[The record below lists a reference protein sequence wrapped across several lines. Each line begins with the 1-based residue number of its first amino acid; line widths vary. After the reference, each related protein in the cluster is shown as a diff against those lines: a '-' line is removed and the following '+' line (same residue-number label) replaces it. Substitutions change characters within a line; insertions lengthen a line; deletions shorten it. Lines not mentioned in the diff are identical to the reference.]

1 MPGRHRRR
9 GRRIPCGRVREPA
22 LLPDAPAAE
31 PGAVRTAVM
40 REDVHVEPRMSEMC
54 VLDLSFH
61 CTWLQGTVPGV
72 PGEQNPLQRGEAGRA
87 VVCGLQ
93 TVTLG
98 PAHVTTAGTA
108 RSMTAGTASP
118 RAHLTERRNGRGQ
131 DAALRV
137 EGVGGRRGKE
147 AETEGDGRRRTAPSA
162 APSQTRDAA
171 AQRTLS
177 LPGCALGIRVGH
189 VSHSPPGG
197 QLGGW
202 LLLPGSGN
210 LSIWP
215 LGTGVL
221 AALNAV
227 SPTASGLAGP
237 LRCRPRMP
245 GRPGPWAVAR
255 ERLQGGGRAAAC
267 PVLRSP
273 GAPGPSR
280 HQAPAPTWP
289 QHHVWNQ
296 STLEPS
302 GDPEI
307 SGGKSALS

>member
-61 CTWLQGTVPGV
+61 CTWLQGMVPGV

-108 RSMTAGTASP
+108 SP

-137 EGVGGRRGKE
+137 EGGVGVWEGAAWEGGGDRGRRS
-147 AETEGDGRRRTAPSA
+147 ETHSA
-162 APSQTRDAA
+162 VP
-171 AQRTLS
+171 
-177 LPGCALGIRVGH
+177 
-189 VSHSPPGG
+189 
-197 QLGGW
+197 
-202 LLLPGSGN
+202 N
-210 LSIWP
+210 
-215 LGTGVL
+215 
-221 AALNAV
+221 
-227 SPTASGLAGP
+227 
-237 LRCRPRMP
+237 P
-245 GRPGPWAVAR
+245 GRGGPEDFVSS
-255 ERLQGGGRAAAC
+255 RLCSGHQSG
-267 PVLRSP
+267 
-273 GAPGPSR
+273 SR
-280 HQAPAPTWP
+280 
-289 QHHVWNQ
+289 
-296 STLEPS
+296 
-302 GDPEI
+302 
-307 SGGKSALS
+307 

>member
-31 PGAVRTAVM
+31 LGAVRTAVM

-93 TVTLG
+93 TVSLG
-98 PAHVTTAGTA
+98 PAHV
-108 RSMTAGTASP
+108 MTAGTASP

-147 AETEGDGRRRTAPSA
+147 AETEGVGQRRTAPSA
-162 APSQTRDAA
+162 APSQTRDVA

-189 VSHSPPGG
+189 ISHSPPGG

-227 SPTASGLAGP
+227 SPMASGLAGP
-237 LRCRPRMP
+237 LRCRPGCP
-245 GRPGPWAVAR
+245 AGRDRRRWPEKGFRGAGGQLLARCSAPRGP
-255 ERLQGGGRAAAC
+255 
-267 PVLRSP
+267 
-273 GAPGPSR
+273 
-280 HQAPAPTWP
+280 PAPLATRP
-289 QHHVWNQ
+289 RLPHGH
-296 STLEPS
+296 SITS
-302 GDPEI
+302 GTNRH
-307 SGGKSALS
+307 LSRLATQR

>member
-9 GRRIPCGRVREPA
+9 GRRIPRGRVREPA

-40 REDVHVEPRMSEMC
+40 REDVHVELRMSETC

-93 TVTLG
+93 TVSLG
-98 PAHVTTAGTA
+98 PAHVMTAGTA
-108 RSMTAGTASP
+108 RSMTAGMASP

-162 APSQTRDAA
+162 APSQTRDVA

-227 SPTASGLAGP
+227 SPMASGLAGP
-237 LRCRPRMP
+237 LRCRPGCP
-245 GRPGPWAVAR
+245 AGRDRRRWPEKGFGA
-255 ERLQGGGRAAAC
+255 GGRAGSC
-267 PVLRSP
+267 LP
-273 GAPGPSR
+273 GAPLPGGPRPLSPPGPGSHMATASR
-280 HQAPAPTWP
+280 
-289 QHHVWNQ
+289 
-296 STLEPS
+296 LEPI
-302 GDPEI
+302 DT
-307 SGGKSALS
+307 

>member
-93 TVTLG
+93 TVTLR
-98 PAHVTTAGTA
+98 PAHVT
-108 RSMTAGTASP
+108 TAGTASP

-221 AALNAV
+221 AALNTV
-227 SPTASGLAGP
+227 SPMASGLAGP
-237 LRCRPRMP
+237 LRCRPGCP
-245 GRPGPWAVAR
+245 AGRDRRRWPEKGFRGAGGQLLARCSAPRGP
-255 ERLQGGGRAAAC
+255 
-267 PVLRSP
+267 
-273 GAPGPSR
+273 
-280 HQAPAPTWP
+280 PAPLATRP
-289 QHHVWNQ
+289 RLPHGH
-296 STLEPS
+296 SITS
-302 GDPEI
+302 GTNRH
-307 SGGKSALS
+307 LSRLATQR

>member
-9 GRRIPCGRVREPA
+9 GRRIPRGRVREPA

-54 VLDLSFH
+54 VLDLSLH

-93 TVTLG
+93 TVSLG

-147 AETEGDGRRRTAPSA
+147 AETEGVGQRRTAPSA
-162 APSQTRDAA
+162 APSQTRDVA

-227 SPTASGLAGP
+227 SPMASGLAGP
-237 LRCRPRMP
+237 LRCRPGCP
-245 GRPGPWAVAR
+245 AGRDRRRWPEKGFRGAGGQLLARCSAPRGP
-255 ERLQGGGRAAAC
+255 
-267 PVLRSP
+267 
-273 GAPGPSR
+273 
-280 HQAPAPTWP
+280 PAPLATRP
-289 QHHVWNQ
+289 RLPHGH
-296 STLEPS
+296 SITS
-302 GDPEI
+302 GTNRH
-307 SGGKSALS
+307 LSRLATQR